1 MLPWLS
7 RLSVS
12 FGPESR
18 LRHWCS
24 SRYLRISPLHR
35 EFRSPLPYSSHAVLK
50 AIPRL
55 SRGLSPPTYMTAC
68 APFTPS
74 NSEQRLLP
82 PSYRGCW
89 HGVGRSFLAGYRHD
103 TGLLDPGFSF
113 PATELYDPKAFITHA
128 ALLRQAF
135 AHCAIFPTAAS
146 RRSLDRV
153 SVPVWPITLSGRL
166 PIVALVGCYPANKL
180 MGREL
185 IF

>member
-35 EFRSPLPYSSHAVLK
+35 EFHSPLPYSSHAVLK

-55 SRGLSPPTYMTAC
+55 SHGLSPPTYMTAC

-74 NSEQRLLP
+74 DSEQRLLP

-89 HGVGRSFLAGYRHD
+89 HGVGRSFLARYRHD
-103 TGLLDPGFSF
+103 TDLLGPCFSS
-113 PATELYDPKAFITHA
+113 PATELYDPRAFITHA

-153 SVPVWPITLSGRL
+153 SVPVWPFTLSGRL
-166 PIVALVGCYPANKL
+166 PIVALGGCYPSN
-180 MGREL
+180 
-185 IF
+185 